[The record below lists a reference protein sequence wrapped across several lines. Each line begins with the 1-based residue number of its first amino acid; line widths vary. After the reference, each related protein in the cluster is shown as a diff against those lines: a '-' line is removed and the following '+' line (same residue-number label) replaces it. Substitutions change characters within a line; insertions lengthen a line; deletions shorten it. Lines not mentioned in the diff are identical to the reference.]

1 MRTRLKTLNAPYPHL
16 LDRDFDLTIPLP
28 LSGNREAEVST
39 DSMFL
44 IRKLSM
50 RATIPSKKERN
61 EIDVVSGF
69 GVKENA
75 IPSIK
80 PQRVSII
87 RYPLAK
93 KLYHLLTGGF

>member
-1 MRTRLKTLNAPYPHL
+1 
-16 LDRDFDLTIPLP
+16 
-28 LSGNREAEVST
+28 
-39 DSMFL
+39 
-44 IRKLSM
+44 M